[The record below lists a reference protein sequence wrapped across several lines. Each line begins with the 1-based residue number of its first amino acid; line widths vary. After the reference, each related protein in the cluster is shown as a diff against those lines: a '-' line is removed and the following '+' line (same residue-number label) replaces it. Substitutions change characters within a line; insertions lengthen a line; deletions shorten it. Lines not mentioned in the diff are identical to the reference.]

1 MNEKIARRRRRAS
14 AAGRVALLAVV
25 VAGAG
30 FGCGVSRAP
39 SPFASPEDQRIVIEV
54 INHNFQDVTLHALW
68 LGRRVR
74 LGTILGTRSANFR
87 LAWDQTELLR
97 IELDQLAGESCVTEL
112 ISATPGEI
120 IFLEIPSHLEVGY
133 DCF

>member
-30 FGCGVSRAP
+30 FGCGASRAP
-39 SPFASPEDQRIVIEV
+39 SPFSSPEDQRIVIEV
-54 INHNFQDVTLHALW
+54 INHNFLDVTLHALW

-74 LGTILGTRSANFR
+74 LGTILGLGTANFR
-87 LAWDQTELLR
+87 LAWDETELLR
-97 IELDQLAGESCVTEL
+97 IELDQLAGASCVTEL